1 MRAVATCSWCCCML
15 AAAWDDE
22 DIRFRL
28 FPVFFLPVQQ
38 KKRPRRFTEALG
50 LLGVS
55 PAKASAWQ
63 GDPPNMSELVP
74 LLSITEADA
83 CFLHTFGLRPLC
95 FDEFFTGGGAPSSLF
110 VMFWQ
115 WLIKLEGKER
125 EKNEMGFLDKIGFLK
140 RLLSFFCVYGY
151 SRVFRLDE
159 LILDNGF

>member
-140 RLLSFFCVYGY
+140 RLLSFFFFVCMVTCKSLG
-151 SRVFRLDE
+151 
-159 LILDNGF
+159 

>member
-15 AAAWDDE
+15 AAACDDE

-38 KKRPRRFTEALG
+38 KKRPRRFTEARG

-55 PAKASAWQ
+55 PDKASAWQ
-63 GDPPNMSELVP
+63 ADPPNMSELVP

-95 FDEFFTGGGAPSSLF
+95 FDEFFTGAPSSLF
-110 VMFWQ
+110 VTFWQ

-125 EKNEMGFLDKIGFLK
+125 ECDGFLDKIGFLK
-140 RLLSFFCVYGY
+140 RLLSFFLCVWLLA
-151 SRVFRLDE
+151 SL
-159 LILDNGF
+159 